1 MGKIT
6 DEKVVFQSPIDGKKY
21 EITPR
26 KAIQIQFDLGVD
38 MIVCLDDPSPNSYS
52 KKDIEKAVMRT
63 IA

>member
-1 MGKIT
+1 LGKIT
-6 DEKVVFQSPIDGKKY
+6 DEKVVFRSPIDGKQH

-38 MIVCLDDPSPNSYS
+38 MMVCLDDPAPNSDS
-52 KKDIEKAVMRT
+52 KEKIEKAVERT